1 VAAELGDTALMFLV
15 HPTLS
20 DAAIERT
27 VDVVH
32 GVLTTAA
39 R

>member
-1 VAAELGDTALMFLV
+1 MFLV

-20 DAAIERT
+20 DAAIAHT
-27 VDVVH
+27 GDVVSE
-32 GVLTTAA
+32 VLALAT